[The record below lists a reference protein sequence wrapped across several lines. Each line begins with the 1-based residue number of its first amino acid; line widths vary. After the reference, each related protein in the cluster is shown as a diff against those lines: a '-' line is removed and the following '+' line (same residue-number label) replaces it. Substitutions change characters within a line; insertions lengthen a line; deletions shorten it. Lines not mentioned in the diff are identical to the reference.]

1 MNLTFLEDFWIN
13 TSNSHIMNIKV
24 KIKKAIISILSQVP
38 IKKHV
43 TANIVNLSPN
53 ELLKGR
59 CALITGG
66 TSGIGYSIAEAFIK
80 AGACVVITGRNM
92 DKIQA
97 ACNMLNTCVDGDK
110 NAVGYV
116 MDITKTTEIS
126 KSFDQILQIIPSH
139 KIDILVNNAGVMGRF
154 GIANADEEMFQ
165 SVIDT
170 NLKGPFFLSG
180 IVGKYMRD
188 NGIKGNILN
197 ICSSSSI
204 RPANSVYGI
213 SKWGLRGFTLG
224 LAKSL
229 LPYGITV
236 NGLAP
241 GPTATPMILK
251 DPKKGISRQGLMER
265 QILPEEIANMAVV
278 LVSGI
283 GKTIIGDVIYM
294 TTGCG
299 VITYDDIPCEF

>member
-1 MNLTFLEDFWIN
+1 MN
-13 TSNSHIMNIKV
+13 
-24 KIKKAIISILSQVP
+24 KIKKIISFLASQIT
-38 IKKHV
+38 IKKHI
-43 TANIVNLSPN
+43 TANVVSLAPS

-59 CALITGG
+59 TALITGG
-66 TSGIGYSIAEAFIK
+66 TSGIGLSIAEAYLK
-80 AGACVVITGRNM
+80 AGATVVITGRND
-92 DKIQA
+92 DKIKT
-97 ACNMLNTCVDGDK
+97 ACNHLNNIKSESKAIGVK
-110 NAVGYV
+110 
-116 MDITKTTEIS
+116 MDITDINKIPEA
-126 KSFDQILQIIPSH
+126 FNHILDTLSGS
-139 KIDILVNNAGVMGRF
+139 KIDILVNNAGVMGSF
-154 GIANADEEMFQ
+154 GISHAQEGMFD

-170 NLKGPFFLSG
+170 NIKGPFFLCQT
-180 IVGKYMRD
+180 VGNYMKE
-188 NGIKGNILN
+188 NGIQGNILN
-197 ICSSSSI
+197 IASSSSI

-241 GPTATPMILK
+241 GPTATPMLQT
-251 DPKKGISRQGLMER
+251 DSKKGIERPGLMER
-265 QILPEEIANMAVV
+265 LIMPEEIANMAVV

-283 GKTIIGDVIYM
+283 GKTIIGDIIYM

>member
-1 MNLTFLEDFWIN
+1 MGLKTKL
-13 TSNSHIMNIKV
+13 
-24 KIKKAIISILSQVP
+24 KKTIIGILSQVP

-80 AGACVVITGRNM
+80 AGAFVVITGRNK
-92 DKIQA
+92 DKIQT
-97 ACNMLNTCVDGDK
+97 ACDSLNSHVDCGK
-110 NAVGYV
+110 KVVGCV
-116 MDITKTTEIS
+116 MDITKVSEIS
-126 KSFDQILQIIPSH
+126 DSFDRILKIIPFH

-154 GIANADEEMFQ
+154 GIANVDEEMFQ
-165 SVIDT
+165 NVVDT

-180 IVGKYMRD
+180 IVGRYMRD
-188 NGIKGNILN
+188 NGIEGNILN

-204 RPANSVYGI
+204 RPANSAYGI

-251 DPKKGISRQGLMER
+251 DPKKGIGRQGLMER
-265 QILPEEIANMAVV
+265 QIMPEEIANMAVV

>member
-1 MNLTFLEDFWIN
+1 M
-13 TSNSHIMNIKV
+13 
-24 KIKKAIISILSQVP
+24 IIGILSQVP

-43 TANIVNLSPN
+43 TANIVTLAPN
-53 ELLKGR
+53 ELLQGR

-66 TSGIGYSIAEAFIK
+66 TSGIGFSIAEAFVK
-80 AGACVVITGRNM
+80 AGASVIITGRNK
-92 DKIQA
+92 DKIQV
-97 ACNMLNTCVDGDK
+97 ACNELNTHIGGYK
-110 NAVGYV
+110 KAIGYV
-116 MDITKTTEIS
+116 MDITKIEDMTN
-126 KSFDQILQIIPSH
+126 SFDKILQLSYPN
-139 KIDILVNNAGVMGRF
+139 KIDILVNNAGVMGHF
-154 GIANADEEMFQ
+154 GVANADEEMFQ
-165 SVIDT
+165 NVMDT

-188 NGIKGNILN
+188 NGIEGNILN

-204 RPANSVYGI
+204 RPANSAYGI

-251 DPKKGISRQGLMER
+251 EPKKGIGRQGLMER
-265 QILPEEIANMAVV
+265 QIMPEEIANMAVM

>member
-1 MNLTFLEDFWIN
+1 MG
-13 TSNSHIMNIKV
+13 V
-24 KIKKAIISILSQVP
+24 KSAIKKSIIKILSQIP
-38 IKKHV
+38 MKKHV
-43 TANIVNLSPN
+43 TANIVTLAPN

-66 TSGIGYSIAEAFIK
+66 ASGIGYSIAEAFVN
-80 AGACVVITGRNM
+80 AGAFVVITGRNK
-92 DKIQA
+92 DKLNA
-97 ACNMLNTCVDGDK
+97 ACATLNIEGSQY
-110 NAVGYV
+110 AVGIP
-116 MDITKTTEIS
+116 MDITKTNEIAAS
-126 KSFDQILQIIPSH
+126 LDRILKIIPSR
-139 KIDILVNNAGVMGRF
+139 KIDILVNNAGVMGSF
-154 GIANADEEMFQ
+154 GVANADEGMFQ
-165 SVIDT
+165 TVMDT

-180 IVGKYMRD
+180 VVGKYMRD

-204 RPANSVYGI
+204 RPANSAYGI

-251 DPKKGISRQGLMER
+251 DPKKGIGRPGLMER
-265 QILPEEIANMAVV
+265 QIMPEEIANMAVV

-283 GKTIIGDVIYM
+283 GKTIVGDVIYM

>member
-1 MNLTFLEDFWIN
+1 M
-13 TSNSHIMNIKV
+13 SIKS
-24 KIKKAIISILSQVP
+24 KIKKTIISILSQVP

-80 AGACVVITGRNM
+80 AGGFVVITGRNK
-92 DKIQA
+92 DKIQT
-97 ACNMLNTCVDGDK
+97 ACNALNTHVHVNK
-110 NAVGYV
+110 KAVGFV
-116 MDITKTTEIS
+116 MDITKTSEIAN
-126 KSFDQILQIIPSH
+126 SFDLILQIIPSH
-139 KIDILVNNAGVMGRF
+139 KIDILVNCAGVMGSF
-154 GIANADEEMFQ
+154 GIANADEDMFQ
-165 SVIDT
+165 KVMDT

-188 NGIKGNILN
+188 NGIEGNILN
-197 ICSSSSI
+197 ICSSSSV
-204 RPANSVYGI
+204 RPANSAYGI
-213 SKWGLRGFTLG
+213 SKWGLRCFTLG

-251 DPKKGISRQGLMER
+251 DPKRGIGRQGLMGR
-265 QILPEEIANMAVV
+265 QIMPEEIANMAVV

-283 GKTIIGDVIYM
+283 GKTVIGDVVYM

-299 VITYDDIPCEF
+299 IITYDDIPCEF

>member
-1 MNLTFLEDFWIN
+1 M
-13 TSNSHIMNIKV
+13 
-24 KIKKAIISILSQVP
+24 
-38 IKKHV
+38 
-43 TANIVNLSPN
+43 
-53 ELLKGR
+53 R
-59 CALITGG
+59 
-66 TSGIGYSIAEAFIK
+66 
-80 AGACVVITGRNM
+80 
-92 DKIQA
+92 A
-97 ACNMLNTCVDGDK
+97 ACAALNREGRQ
-110 NAVGYV
+110 NAVGV
-116 MDITKTTEIS
+116 PMDITIIDEIAA
-126 KSFDQILQIIPSH
+126 SFDQILKIIPSH
-139 KIDILVNNAGVMGRF
+139 KKRIDILVNNAGVMGRF
-154 GIANADEEMFQ
+154 GVADVDEEMFQ
-165 SVIDT
+165 NVMDT

-188 NGIKGNILN
+188 NGIDGNILN

-204 RPANSVYGI
+204 RPANSAYGI

-251 DPKKGISRQGLMER
+251 DPKKGIGRPGLMER
-265 QILPEEIANMAVV
+265 QIMPEEIANMAVV

-283 GKTIIGDVIYM
+283 GKTIVGDVIYM

>member
-1 MNLTFLEDFWIN
+1 M
-13 TSNSHIMNIKV
+13 
-24 KIKKAIISILSQVP
+24 SQVP

-53 ELLKGR
+53 ELLNGR

-80 AGACVVITGRNM
+80 AGAFVIITGRNK
-92 DKIQA
+92 DKIQT
-97 ACNMLNTCVDGDK
+97 ACDALNAQYVDK
-110 NAVGYV
+110 KAVGCV
-116 MDITKTTEIS
+116 MDITKTSEIAN
-126 KSFDQILQIIPSH
+126 SFNHMLQLCHSR
-139 KIDILVNNAGVMGRF
+139 KIDILVNNAGVMGSF
-154 GIANADEEMFQ
+154 GIANADEDMFQ
-165 SVIDT
+165 KVVNT

-180 IVGKYMRD
+180 VVGKYMRD
-188 NGIKGNILN
+188 NGIEGNILN

-204 RPANSVYGI
+204 RPANSAYGI

-251 DPKKGISRQGLMER
+251 EPKYGIGRQGLMER
-265 QILPEEIANMAVV
+265 HIMPEEIANMAVV

-283 GKTIIGDVIYM
+283 GKTIIGDVVYM

>member
-1 MNLTFLEDFWIN
+1 MLLDG
-13 TSNSHIMNIKV
+13 KV
-24 KIKKAIISILSQVP
+24 AL
-38 IKKHV
+38 V
-43 TANIVNLSPN
+43 TGAS
-53 ELLKGR
+53 R
-59 CALITGG
+59 
-66 TSGIGYSIAEAFIK
+66 GIGRAVAIELAKEGATVAINYAGNVVAAEEVKNIITDMGGKAMIVQADVSDEQAASEMVEKVIAEF
-80 AGACVVITGRNM
+80 G
-92 DKIQA
+92 Q
-97 ACNMLNTCVDGDK
+97 
-110 NAVGYV
+110 
-116 MDITKTTEIS
+116 
-126 KSFDQILQIIPSH
+126 
-139 KIDILVNNAGVMGRF
+139 IDILVNNAGVMGRF

>member
-1 MNLTFLEDFWIN
+1 M
-13 TSNSHIMNIKV
+13 SIKA
-24 KIKKAIISILSQVP
+24 KFKKAIISILSQVP

-80 AGACVVITGRNM
+80 AGACVVITGRN
-92 DKIQA
+92 KERIQT
-97 ACNMLNTCVDGDK
+97 ACNMLNSRVHGEH

-116 MDITKTTEIS
+116 MDITKTTEMA
-126 KSFDQILQIIPSH
+126 KDFEQILQITPSH
-139 KIDILVNNAGVMGRF
+139 KIDILVNNAGVIGSF
-154 GIANADEEMFQ
+154 GIANVDEKMFQ
-165 SVIDT
+165 NVVDT
-170 NLKGPFFLSG
+170 NLKGPFYLSG

-188 NGIKGNILN
+188 NGITGNILN

-251 DPKKGISRQGLMER
+251 DTKKGISRQGLMER
-265 QILPEEIANMAVV
+265 QIMPEEIANMAVV

>member
-1 MNLTFLEDFWIN
+1 MGVK
-13 TSNSHIMNIKV
+13 S
-24 KIKKAIISILSQVP
+24 KIKKSIIKILSQIP
-38 IKKHV
+38 MKKHV
-43 TANIVNLSPN
+43 TAKIVTLAPN

-66 TSGIGYSIAEAFIK
+66 GSGIGYSIAEAFVN
-80 AGACVVITGRNM
+80 AGAFVVITGRNK
-92 DKIQA
+92 DKLQA
-97 ACNMLNTCVDGDK
+97 ACAVLNAEGSQ
-110 NAVGYV
+110 NAVGV
-116 MDITKTTEIS
+116 PLDITKTDEIAT
-126 KSFDQILQIIPSH
+126 SFDRILKIIPSS
-139 KIDILVNNAGVMGRF
+139 KIDILVNNAGVMGSF
-154 GIANADEEMFQ
+154 GVAKADEQMFQ
-165 SVIDT
+165 TVMDT

-180 IVGKYMRD
+180 VVGKYMRD

-204 RPANSVYGI
+204 RPANSAYGI

-251 DPKKGISRQGLMER
+251 DPEKGIGRPGLMER
-265 QILPEEIANMAVV
+265 QIMPEEIANMAVV

-283 GKTIIGDVIYM
+283 GKTIVGDVIYM